1 MDLSRILESP
11 SQSTLTPRDSGQ
23 KTSQPETELEA
34 ESEDA
39 TRLDEVNDVDPAASS
54 LSFSEFSS
62 CWNGVQGNDLDLAV
76 IAIEAKA
83 EVR

>member
-11 SQSTLTPRDSGQ
+11 DQSTSTPRDSGQ
-23 KTSQPETELEA
+23 KTSQLEA

-54 LSFSEFSS
+54 LSLSEFSS
-62 CWNGVQGNDLDLAV
+62 FWNDVQGNDLDLAV